1 MTKVMIDTIKVKGL
15 AMDKAETSMRKA
27 INYVWQVVDNKI
39 RQRGTGRVYRRGGI
53 SHQAS
58 SPGQPPATDTGALRL
73 SMSQEITREG
83 GDVVGRLTAN
93 SEYALALEKGT
104 SKMAARPFLIPSLEQ
119 SKAVI
124 RGLFK

>member
-1 MTKVMIDTIKVKGL
+1 
-15 AMDKAETSMRKA
+15 MDKAETSMRKA